1 MQLCVMEWIGKC
13 CSTRRSTAAA
23 LVAAHL
29 MEHYKACSSSRGIRV
44 AESLD
49 AAAAATSNSNCVQQ
63 QVAIE
68 AAALQSSHD

>member
-1 MQLCVMEWIGKC
+1 MEWIEKC
-13 CSTRRSTAAA
+13 CSSRRSTAAA
-23 LVAAHL
+23 LVAARL
-29 MEHYKACSSSRGIRV
+29 MEHYKACSSTRGIRV

-49 AAAAATSNSNCVQQ
+49 AATATSNSNCVKQ

>member
-1 MQLCVMEWIGKC
+1 
-13 CSTRRSTAAA
+13 
-23 LVAAHL
+23 

-49 AAAAATSNSNCVQQ
+49 AAAAAATSNSNCVQQ